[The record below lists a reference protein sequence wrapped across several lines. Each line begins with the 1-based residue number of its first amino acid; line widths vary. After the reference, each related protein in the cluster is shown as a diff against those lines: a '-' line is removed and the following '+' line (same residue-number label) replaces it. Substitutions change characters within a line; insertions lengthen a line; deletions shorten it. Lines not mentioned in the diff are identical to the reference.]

1 VTNAVDLR
9 MAELLLARLCHDLV
23 GPVGAISNGLEILND
38 EPEFAVDAGALISQS
53 VQQAAT
59 RLQFYRIAYGSIQAI
74 GDETTRDAAIAF
86 FAHTK
91 VRCHWA
97 TTAVPGGWQK
107 LICNLLL
114 LASEALLRGGDLRL
128 DIEAGGQAVTVTA
141 IGEGVRLAEGTAAL
155 LEGAVEAGDL
165 TPRTVQAAFAGALAR
180 RLGVGI
186 ALSADRPN
194 EVGLSVRIRE

>member
-1 VTNAVDLR
+1 MTNAMDLR

-23 GPVGAISNGLEILND
+23 GPVGAISNGLEILNE
-38 EPEFAVDAGALISQS
+38 EPEFAADAGALISQS

-74 GDETTRDAAIAF
+74 GDEIARDAATAL

-91 VRCHWA
+91 VRCHWP
-97 TTAVPGGWQK
+97 TAPLPGGWQK

-114 LASEALLRGGDLRL
+114 LAGEALLRGGDLRL
-128 DIEAGGQAVTVTA
+128 DIEAGGKAVTVTA
-141 IGEGVRLAEGTAAL
+141 IGEGVRWAEGTASL
-155 LEGAVEAGDL
+155 LDGAVEAGDL

-180 RLGVGI
+180 RLGVGV
-186 ALSADRPN
+186 ALGADRPN
-194 EVGLSVRIRE
+194 EVGLSARIRE